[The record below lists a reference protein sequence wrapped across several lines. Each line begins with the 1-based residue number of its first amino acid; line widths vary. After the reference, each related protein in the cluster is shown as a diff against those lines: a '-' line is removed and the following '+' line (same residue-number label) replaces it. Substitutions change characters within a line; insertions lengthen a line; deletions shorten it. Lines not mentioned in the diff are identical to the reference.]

1 MTLGGIAARNVLRN
15 KVRTV
20 LTVFGVA
27 IAILVFVLLQ
37 TVLDAW
43 MVAADSAAKDRI
55 GTRHKVTFVMP
66 LPKRYVDDIRNT
78 PGVKSATWLNWFGGK
93 DPRNEKE
100 FFGTVAVDPA
110 SFLEVYD
117 EIELPQDQAERW
129 REDRQGAVVGDVLAK
144 KLGWKVGDRV
154 TLSGTIFP
162 GDWEFRIVGIYT
174 AKRKSVDRS
183 SFWFR
188 WDYLNDAVPPRMQD
202 QVGWIAARI
211 DDPGR
216 SAQISQE
223 IDRKFEER
231 DIQTL
236 TMSERAL
243 SMSAMG
249 MFSAVLKAMNVI
261 SIVILLIM
269 TLILGNTIAMGVRE
283 RTHEYGTLRAI
294 GFLPRHLAIFVMAEA
309 LTIGA
314 LGGAV
319 GLGLA
324 YPFINNGIGRFLEE
338 NMGGIFPYFR
348 IEPKTAV
355 LAFGLAL
362 VFAGAASALPAYRV
376 ARLQVTDALRRVG

>member
-1 MTLGGIAARNVLRN
+1 MTLGSVAARNVLRN
-15 KVRTV
+15 KARTV
-20 LTVFGVA
+20 LTVLGVA
-27 IAILVFVLLQ
+27 IAILVFTLLQ

-43 MVAADSAAKDRI
+43 MVAAEHAAKDRI

-66 LPKRYVDDIRNT
+66 LPKRYLEDIRAT
-78 PGVKSATWLNWFGGK
+78 PGVKSATGASWFGGK
-93 DPRNEKE
+93 DPRHENE
-100 FFGTVAVDPA
+100 FFGSMAVDPA
-110 SFLEVYD
+110 TFLDVYD
-117 EIELPQDQAERW
+117 EIELPQDQLERW

-154 TLSGTIFP
+154 TLSGTIYP

-188 WDYLNDAVPPRMQD
+188 WDYLNDAIPPRMQD

-216 SAQISQE
+216 SAQIAQE

-231 DIQTL
+231 DVQTL

-243 SMSAMG
+243 SMSFMG
-249 MFSAVLKAMNVI
+249 AFSAILKAMNVI
-261 SIVILLIM
+261 SIVILVIM

-294 GFLPRHLAIFVMAEA
+294 GFLPKHLAMFVLGEA

-319 GLGLA
+319 GLA
-324 YPFINNGIGRFLEE
+324 ISYPFINNGIGRFLEE

-348 IEPKTAV
+348 IEPKTAA
-355 LAFGLAL
+355 LAFVLSL
-362 VFAGAASALPAYRV
+362 VFAVAASAIPAYRV
-376 ARLQVTDALRRVG
+376 TRLQVTDALRRIG

>member
-1 MTLGGIAARNVLRN
+1 MTLGSIAARNVLRN
-15 KVRTV
+15 KARTV
-20 LTVFGVA
+20 LTVLGVA
-27 IAILVFVLLQ
+27 IAILVFTLLQ

-43 MVAADSAAKDRI
+43 MVASEHAAKDRI
-55 GTRHKVTFVMP
+55 GTRHKVTFVMT

-78 PGVKSATWLNWFGGK
+78 PGVKSATWMNWFGGK
-93 DPRNEKE
+93 DPRHEKE
-100 FFGTVAVDPA
+100 FFGTMAVDPA

-117 EIELPQDQAERW
+117 EIDLPKEQFERW

-144 KLGWKVGDRV
+144 KLGWNVGDRV

-183 SFWFR
+183 TFWFR
-188 WDYLNDAVPPRMQD
+188 WDYLNDALPPRMQE
-202 QVGWIAARI
+202 QVGWIAARV

-216 SAQISQE
+216 SAQIAQE

-231 DIQTL
+231 DVQTL

-243 SMSAMG
+243 SMSFMG

-261 SIVILLIM
+261 SIVILFIM

-294 GFLPRHLAIFVMAEA
+294 GFLPRHLALFVLGEA

-319 GLGLA
+319 GLAVA

-338 NMGGIFPYFR
+338 NMGGVFPYFR

-355 LAFGLAL
+355 AGFLLALAFA
-362 VFAGAASALPAYRV
+362 AAASALPAYRV
-376 ARLQVTDALRRVG
+376 TRLKVTDALRRVG

>member
-1 MTLGGIAARNVLRN
+1 MTLGSVAARNVLRN
-15 KVRTV
+15 KARTV
-20 LTVFGVA
+20 LTVLGVA
-27 IAILVFVLLQ
+27 IAILVFALLQ

-43 MVAADSAAKDRI
+43 TVAAEHAAKDRI
-55 GTRHKVTFVMP
+55 GTRHKVTFIMP
-66 LPKRYVDDIRNT
+66 LPKRYVDDIRST
-78 PGVKSATWLNWFGGK
+78 PGVKSATWMNWFGGK
-93 DPRNEKE
+93 DPKNEKE
-100 FFGTVAVDPA
+100 FFGTMAVDPT

-117 EIELPQDQAERW
+117 EIELPQDQAEKW

-154 TLSGTIFP
+154 TLAGTIYP
-162 GDWEFRIVGIYT
+162 GDWEFRVVGIYT

-183 SFWFR
+183 TFWFR
-188 WDYLNDAVPPRMQD
+188 WDYLNDSVPPRMQD
-202 QVGWIAARI
+202 QVGWVAARV

-231 DIQTL
+231 DVQTL

-243 SMSAMG
+243 SMSFMG

-261 SIVILLIM
+261 SIVILFIM

-294 GFLPRHLAIFVMAEA
+294 GFLPRHLAMFVLGEA

-319 GLGLA
+319 GLAFA
-324 YPFINNGIGRFLEE
+324 YPFINNVLGRFIEE

-348 IEPKTAV
+348 MAPATAV
-355 LAFGLAL
+355 LAFILAL
-362 VFAGAASALPAYRV
+362 AFAAAASALPAYRV
-376 ARLQVTDALRRVG
+376 TRLQVTDALRRIG

>member
-1 MTLGGIAARNVLRN
+1 MTLGSVAARNVLRN
-15 KVRTV
+15 KARTV
-20 LTVFGVA
+20 LTVLGVA
-27 IAILVFVLLQ
+27 IAILVFALLQ

-43 MVAADSAAKDRI
+43 TVAAEHAAKDRI
-55 GTRHKVTFVMP
+55 GTRHKVTFIMP
-66 LPKRYVDDIRNT
+66 LPKRYVDDIRST
-78 PGVKSATWLNWFGGK
+78 PGVKSATWMNWFGGK
-93 DPRNEKE
+93 DPKNEKE
-100 FFGTVAVDPA
+100 FFGTMAVDPT

-117 EIELPQDQAERW
+117 EIELPQDQAEKW

-183 SFWFR
+183 TFWFR
-188 WDYLNDAVPPRMQD
+188 WDYLNDSVPPRMQD
-202 QVGWIAARI
+202 QVGWVAARV

-231 DIQTL
+231 DVQTL

-243 SMSAMG
+243 SMSFMG

-261 SIVILLIM
+261 SIVILFIM

-294 GFLPRHLAIFVMAEA
+294 GFLPRHLAMFVLGEA

-319 GLGLA
+319 GLAFA
-324 YPFINNGIGRFLEE
+324 YPFINNVLGRFIEE

-348 IEPKTAV
+348 MAPATAV
-355 LAFGLAL
+355 LAFILAL
-362 VFAGAASALPAYRV
+362 AFAAAASALPAYRV
-376 ARLQVTDALRRVG
+376 TRLQVTDALRRIG

>member
-1 MTLGGIAARNVLRN
+1 M
-15 KVRTV
+15 
-20 LTVFGVA
+20 
-27 IAILVFVLLQ
+27 
-37 TVLDAW
+37 
-43 MVAADSAAKDRI
+43 
-55 GTRHKVTFVMP
+55 
-66 LPKRYVDDIRNT
+66 
-78 PGVKSATWLNWFGGK
+78 NWFGGK
-93 DPRNEKE
+93 DPKNEKE
-100 FFGTVAVDPA
+100 FFGTMAVDPT

-117 EIELPQDQAERW
+117 EIELPQDQAEKW

-154 TLSGTIFP
+154 TLAGTIYP

-183 SFWFR
+183 TFWFR
-188 WDYLNDAVPPRMQD
+188 WDYLNDSVPPRMQD
-202 QVGWIAARI
+202 QVGWVAARV

-231 DIQTL
+231 DVQTL

-243 SMSAMG
+243 SMSFMG

-261 SIVILLIM
+261 SIVILFIM

-294 GFLPRHLAIFVMAEA
+294 GFLPRHLAMFVLGEA

-319 GLGLA
+319 GLAFA
-324 YPFINNGIGRFLEE
+324 YPFINNVLGRFIEE

-348 IEPKTAV
+348 MAPATAV
-355 LAFGLAL
+355 LAFILAL
-362 VFAGAASALPAYRV
+362 AFAAAASALPAYRV
-376 ARLQVTDALRRVG
+376 TRLQVTDALRRIG